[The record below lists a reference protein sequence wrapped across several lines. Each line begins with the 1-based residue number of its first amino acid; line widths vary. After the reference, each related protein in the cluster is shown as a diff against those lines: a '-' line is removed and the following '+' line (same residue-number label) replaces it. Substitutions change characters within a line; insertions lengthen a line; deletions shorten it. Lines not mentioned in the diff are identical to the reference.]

1 MSIARPYSGRDVPS
15 MIPGFSRNWRRTSS
29 TTSPPTRPTACIA
42 SEAKRN
48 GIRPPMKRPAI
59 TQASSR
65 LKTAGRPSSAS
76 PVVYESKRT
85 SAASAAEPIA

>member
-1 MSIARPYSGRDVPS
+1 

-48 GIRPPMKRPAI
+48 GIRPPMKRPGDHPRVVEAEELL
-59 TQASSR
+59 S
-65 LKTAGRPSSAS
+65 RPSSAR
-76 PVVYESKRT
+76 PLVYESKRT